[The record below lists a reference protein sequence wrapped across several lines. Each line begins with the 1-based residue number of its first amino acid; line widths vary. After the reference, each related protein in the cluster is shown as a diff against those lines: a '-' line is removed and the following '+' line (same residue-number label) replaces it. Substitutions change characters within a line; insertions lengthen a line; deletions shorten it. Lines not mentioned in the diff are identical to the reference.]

1 MQHNIQEEQIALQ
14 LQQQQQNQQ
23 QFNID
28 PNRQRPSTHIE
39 FIENNSFVSN
49 MSSEGL
55 MFKPDAMEMNRME
68 EDGPNA
74 DQGEF

>member
-1 MQHNIQEEQIALQ
+1 MQHNIQEEQLAQQ

-28 PNRQRPSTHIE
+28 PNRQRPSTHLE
-39 FIENNSFVSN
+39 FIEANSFHSN

-55 MFKPDAMEMNRME
+55 MFKPNASEMNRME
-68 EDGPNA
+68 DDGSNA

>member
-1 MQHNIQEEQIALQ
+1 
-14 LQQQQQNQQ
+14 
-23 QFNID
+23 
-28 PNRQRPSTHIE
+28 
-39 FIENNSFVSN
+39 

-68 EDGPNA
+68 DDGPNA